1 MTEYKGIELEE
12 IETVEEYF
20 EVFGEDQEAL
30 QHLLKMFLEQVFDMQ
45 EFLQSKGFVAEDFL
59 DWQKEKQDR
68 SYH

>member
-20 EVFGEDQEAL
+20 EVFGEDQEAI
-30 QHLLKMFLEQVFDMQ
+30 QHLLKMFLEQIFDMQ
-45 EFLQSKGFVAEDFL
+45 DFLQSEGYTGEDFL
-59 DWQKEKQDR
+59 DWQKEKQER

>member
-30 QHLLKMFLEQVFDMQ
+30 QYLLKMFLEQVFDMQ
-45 EFLQSKGFVAEDFL
+45 EFLQSEGYTGEDFL
-59 DWQKEKQDR
+59 DWQKEKQER

>member
-20 EVFGEDQEAL
+20 EVFGEDQEAIK
-30 QHLLKMFLEQVFDMQ
+30 HLLKMFLEQIFDMQ
-45 EFLQSKGFVAEDFL
+45 DFLQSEGYTGEDFL
-59 DWQKEKQDR
+59 DWQKEKQER